1 MNRLKIIRPPAALHR
16 TRILVLFTG
25 LLLLL
30 SVPSM
35 AQTDAEPDASAKP
48 NTEVTKLRFRKWNV
62 GAGFAA
68 GSANA
73 LHFYPSLAV
82 HYRRWSL
89 DLLPYVFN
97 PGLIVTHHSPLIKW
111 KRPVQ
116 FTLDASAFTSRE
128 NGNYYLTF
136 IGRSLLSDEF
146 RAGLTVGL
154 SIYAK
159 QRWAVQFMMGA
170 QYIREVGPEDTYLSA
185 NPYRY
190 LNPAGSFAVHF
201 RLFKQFES
209 Q

>member
-1 MNRLKIIRPPAALHR
+1 MNRLKIIRPPAAIHR
-16 TRILVLFTG
+16 MRMLVLTTG
-25 LLLLL
+25 ILLLL
-30 SVPSM
+30 SIPTM

-48 NTEVTKLRFRKWNV
+48 KSEVTKLRFRKWNV
-62 GAGFAA
+62 GAGLAV

-73 LHFYPSLAV
+73 LHFYPSLAA

-97 PGLIVTHHSPLIKW
+97 PGVIVTHHSPLIKW

-116 FTLDASAFTSRE
+116 FTLDASAFASRE
-128 NGNYYLTF
+128 NGNYYLNL

-170 QYIREVGPEDTYLSA
+170 QYISEVGPEETYMSA

-190 LNPAGSFAVHF
+190 INPAGSLAVHF
-201 RLFKQFES
+201 RLFNQFEP

>member
-1 MNRLKIIRPPAALHR
+1 MNRLKIIRPPAVHHR
-16 TRILVLFTG
+16 MRILVLLAG
-25 LLLLL
+25 LFLLL
-30 SVPSM
+30 SLPSQ
-35 AQTDAEPDASAKP
+35 AQTDATSDASASTTSETP
-48 NTEVTKLRFRKWNV
+48 KLCFRKWNV
-62 GAGFAA
+62 GAGIAA

-73 LHFYPSLAV
+73 MHFYPSLAV

-116 FTLDASAFTSRE
+116 FTLDASAFASRE
-128 NGNYYLTF
+128 NGNYYLTL

-146 RAGLTVGL
+146 RAGLTIGL

-170 QYIREVGPEDTYLSA
+170 QYIHEVGPEDTYLSA

-190 LNPAGSFAVHF
+190 LNPAGSLAVHF

-209 Q
+209 L